1 MHSAGKGIL
10 GLALASALSMAVGHA
25 QSTPALTGFDA
36 AAASAEHELEG
47 RFDKAIQPG
56 NLKPWLERF
65 AARPHHVGSPYDKAN
80 ADYIAELFTSWGFD
94 TRIERF
100 DVLFPTPRSRILEL
114 TAPTRYTAR
123 LTEPALSEDPTS
135 NQAAEQLPIY
145 NAYSVNGDVTGPLVY
160 VNYGVP
166 ADYDELARHGV
177 SVKGAVVIARY
188 GGSWRGIKPK
198 VAAEHGALGCLIY
211 SDPREDGYFQGEAYP
226 KGSFRGEWG
235 AQRGSVMDMPLYPG
249 DPLTP
254 GVGATPGAK
263 RLAVTE
269 APTLTRIP
277 VLPISYA
284 DARPLLEALGGQTA
298 PEAWRGALPLTYRL
312 GPGPATVHLKLEF
325 DFAQKPLY
333 DVIAT
338 LAGRER
344 PDQWVIRGNHH
355 DAWVNGAADPVSG
368 LIAMLAE
375 AQAMGTLAKA
385 GWRPRRTIVYAAW
398 DGEEEGLLGST
409 EWVESHADELGR
421 KAVAYINTDGYGR
434 GFLDAGGSHG
444 LERLVNEA
452 ARSVNDPE
460 TSGSVAAR
468 ARAVAIIG
476 ADSADKR
483 REIRA
488 RGDLAI
494 EALGSGSD
502 FTPFLQ
508 HLGIPTLNVGFGG
521 EDSGGE
527 YHSIYDSIAH
537 YERFKDPGFVYGPV
551 LAQFGGRLVLR
562 LAEAQ
567 YLPIVAAPLAE
578 TIDGYVK
585 ELVKLGDTEREKID
599 EENQRL
605 KDRTYQLAADPTK
618 VSVPPP
624 AAPPAPYLNLAPLQN
639 ASARLTAAAARF
651 DAAVADPKNASR
663 LTSVESAPRLDTVL
677 RGIDQAFSHEA
688 GLPRRPWFRHQIYAP
703 GFYTGYGVK
712 TVPGVREAIEQH
724 MWKEADG
731 EAVRAG
737 EAIGRAADL
746 FDRATAIVSGP

>member
-1 MHSAGKGIL
+1 MQTAGKRIL
-10 GLALASALSMAVGHA
+10 GLGLASALSMAVGHA
-25 QSTPALTGFDA
+25 QTPPAVTGFDA
-36 AAASAEHELEG
+36 AAASAELELES

-100 DVLFPTPRSRILEL
+100 DVLFPTPRTRILEL

-123 LTEPALSEDPTS
+123 LAEPALSEDPTS
-135 NQAAEQLPIY
+135 NQAAEQLPVY
-145 NAYSVNGDVTGPLVY
+145 NAYSANGDVTGPLVY

-177 SVKGAVVIARY
+177 SVKGAIVIARY

-211 SDPREDGYFQGEAYP
+211 SDPREDGYFQGEVYP
-226 KGSFRGEWG
+226 KGAFRSEWG

-254 GVGATPGAK
+254 GVGATPDAK
-263 RLAVTE
+263 RLALTE
-269 APTLTRIP
+269 APTLTKIP

-325 DFAQKPLY
+325 DFAQKPVY

-355 DAWVNGAADPVSG
+355 DAWVHGAADPVSG
-368 LIAMLAE
+368 LVAMLAE
-375 AQAMGTLAKA
+375 AQAVGTLAKA

-409 EWVESHADELGR
+409 EWVESHADELSR

-444 LERLVNEA
+444 LERMVNEA

-460 TSGSVAAR
+460 TSVSVAAR
-468 ARAVAIIG
+468 ARAVAILG

-494 EALGSGSD
+494 DALGSGSD

-521 EDSGGE
+521 EDAGGE

-551 LAQFGGRLVLR
+551 LAQFGGPARPAAGRSPVPPHRRGAAGRDDRRLREGAGETGRHRAREDRRGEPAAQGPDLSARRGSHQGQRAAAHGGARAVPESGSAPECVGPAHDGRRSLRRRGCGSEER
-562 LAEAQ
+562 LATGISRVGCATRCRASRHRPGLLQ
-567 YLPIVAAPLAE
+567 RGGAA
-578 TIDGYVK
+578 
-585 ELVKLGDTEREKID
+585 
-599 EENQRL
+599 
-605 KDRTYQLAADPTK
+605 
-618 VSVPPP
+618 SPPVVQ
-624 AAPPAPYLNLAPLQN
+624 APDLR
-639 ASARLTAAAARF
+639 ARLLH
-651 DAAVADPKNASR
+651 R
-663 LTSVESAPRLDTVL
+663 LRREDRS
-677 RGIDQAFSHEA
+677 
-688 GLPRRPWFRHQIYAP
+688 RRPRSH
-703 GFYTGYGVK
+703 
-712 TVPGVREAIEQH
+712 
-724 MWKEADG
+724 
-731 EAVRAG
+731 
-737 EAIGRAADL
+737 RAAHVEGG
-746 FDRATAIVSGP
+746 RRRGRPGR